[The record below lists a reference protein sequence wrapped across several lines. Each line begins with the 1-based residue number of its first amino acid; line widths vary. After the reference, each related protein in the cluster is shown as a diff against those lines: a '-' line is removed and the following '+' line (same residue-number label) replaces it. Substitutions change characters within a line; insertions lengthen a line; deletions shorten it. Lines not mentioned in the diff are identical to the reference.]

1 MNKAIVDVDYLKERL
16 AEAGGKYNQLK
27 EENEKLKSLLTKAI
41 EDLQELEYCD
51 NCVYYCDYYH
61 KCYEVNSCNY
71 KWKYADEFRK
81 VCKE

>member
-41 EDLQELEYCD
+41 EDLQEAEHCV
-51 NCVYYCDYYH
+51 NCVYYC
-61 KCYEVNSCNY
+61 KCHDVYGCKY
-71 KWKYADEFRK
+71 KWRFADEFRK
-81 VCKE
+81 VCEE